1 MKIVSIFALQLLLSV
16 ITFAI
21 AFTLGVALNLNEL
34 SIVTFASLM
43 STLTAALLVIK
54 NKEVFNV

>member
-1 MKIVSIFALQLLLSV
+1 MKLVSIVAAQLIFAV
-16 ITFAI
+16 IEFAI
-21 AFTLGVALNLNEL
+21 AFTVGVALNLNEL
-34 SIVTFASLM
+34 SIITFASLM